1 MDGVNKQVKR
11 RNSTTTT
18 TYERFG
24 PWSLGLNTNAVLI
37 WRITLTQFT
46 NSLEARISKSL
57 NGGGNLIEIN
67 KSRSGGVMGCWGVER
82 GGGAEENT
90 RPA

>member
-1 MDGVNKQVKR
+1 MMNGVKGTR
-11 RNSTTTT
+11 RH
-18 TYERFG
+18 ERLG
-24 PWSLGLNTNAVLI
+24 PWNSGLNTNAVLI

-67 KSRSGGVMGCWGVER
+67 KSRSGGVKGL
-82 GGGAEENT
+82 
-90 RPA
+90 